1 MTSSHYIFSQDESP
15 FYSSIGCVK
24 YETASD
30 DVYMPL
36 YSITMQKNSST
47 IVIE

>member
-24 YETASD
+24 YETASN

-36 YSITMQKNSST
+36 YSITMQNSST